1 MTSAATTDPTARWR
15 RPAPTWLSA
24 TVLGLWA
31 VVLAGAVAP
40 FGWHCC
46 SRRPGAN
53 ESTTISRLRALAA
66 AQAQVREQARI
77 DRDGDGVGEFGL
89 CGELA
94 GVVPWRT
101 GPTAVVTPP
110 LLGPSWRDLDDGCV
124 VIAGYRL
131 RCCLRDRDG
140 VWRAELG
147 RGGAGEGTI
156 DADAAEQ
163 GFVCHAWPESPGV
176 SGRRSFL
183 VDASGVVWATVA
195 DAPPFGAGREPVP
208 GRAGCA
214 LPGAGAVPAADFVDG
229 DGVRWFRVE

>member
-1 MTSAATTDPTARWR
+1 MVLVLLAA
-15 RPAPTWLSA
+15 
-24 TVLGLWA
+24 G
-31 VVLAGAVAP
+31 LAGAVDP

-46 SRRPGAN
+46 TRRPGAN
-53 ESTTISRLRALAA
+53 ESTTISRLRVLAA
-66 AQAQVREQARI
+66 AQAQVRAQASI

-89 CGELA
+89 LGELA

-101 GPTAVVTPP
+101 APTAVVTPP

-131 RCCLRDRDG
+131 RCCLRDRAG
-140 VWRAELG
+140 VWRGELG
-147 RGGAGEGTI
+147 RGGASEGMI

-176 SGRRSFL
+176 SGRRSFV

-195 DAPPFGAGREPVP
+195 AAPPLAAGHEPVP
-208 GRAGCA
+208 GDVGFV
-214 LPGAGAVPAADFVDG
+214 LPGAAAVSADGHVDH
-229 DGVRWFRVE
+229 DGTRWCRVE